1 MCRNK
6 NGDDCHDMVEFEY
19 FIENE
24 RNDQSS
30 LFKKMV
36 EKQLHCICVLL
47 IMGITHL
54 KVVSGNIN
62 RLKLLSRAQD
72 IYLLLLIVITFRM
85 KQTK

>member
-1 MCRNK
+1 
-6 NGDDCHDMVEFEY
+6 MVEFEY

-36 EKQLHCICVLL
+36 EKHLNCIGVLL

-54 KVVSGNIN
+54 KVIKYSIN
-62 RLKLLSRAQD
+62 RLKLPSRAQD
-72 IYLLLLIVITFRM
+72 IYFSWLL
-85 KQTK
+85 